1 MVEAGKVREIGCCN
15 RNGQSLRDA
24 ATVATAAGVPP
35 FKSAQSALNLFRRN
49 ALEDEIPACQELGMA
64 FIPYYP
70 LASGMLTG
78 KYRRDARP
86 SGTRLADQVTPE
98 EQARLFSEKTFARL
112 DALEAFALERD
123 HTLLELA
130 VAWLLAQPTV
140 ATVIAGAAKPGQAA
154 ANAAA
159 AQWRLTPE
167 DAALAT
173 DAVAKV

>member
-1 MVEAGKVREIGCCN
+1 
-15 RNGQSLRDA
+15 
-24 ATVATAAGVPP
+24 
-35 FKSAQSALNLFRRN
+35 
-49 ALEDEIPACQELGMA
+49 MA

-86 SGTRLADQVTPE
+86 SGTRLADQVPPE
-98 EQARLFSEKTFARL
+98 AQARLFSEKTFARL
-112 DALEAFALERD
+112 DALEAFARERD

-173 DAVAKV
+173 DAVAKI